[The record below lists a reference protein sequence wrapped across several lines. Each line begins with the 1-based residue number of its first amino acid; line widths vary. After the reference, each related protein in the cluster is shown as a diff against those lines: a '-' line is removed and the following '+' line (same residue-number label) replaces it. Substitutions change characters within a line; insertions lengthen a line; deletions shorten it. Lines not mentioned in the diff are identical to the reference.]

1 MAKLRHRY
9 IILRRPDYTWAIFRA
24 DRIRSVR
31 PYRTGSIV
39 DYFHRQDWT
48 YREHEV
54 QESIAQIGW
63 ESK

>member
-1 MAKLRHRY
+1 MARLKHRY
-9 IILRRPDYTWAIFRA
+9 IVLHRPDYSYAIFRA

-31 PYRTGSIV
+31 PYKAGSVV

-54 QESIAQIGW
+54 QESIAEIG
-63 ESK
+63 EGD